1 MKTQTRKTMKKKS
14 CGRKRMSGGYGPATF
29 SGNLPY
35 EMNKYDNAPTN
46 PDNIVSSRMQG
57 GKRKS
62 IRKKNNKRKTKKIKT
77 KNTKKMKGGTFLLP
91 NIVNV
96 PTHFDTVDGAL
107 LNAKIMAGE
116 NTQDPSSYVQ
126 PLTNTH
132 SIV

>member
-1 MKTQTRKTMKKKS
+1 
-14 CGRKRMSGGYGPATF
+14 MSGGYGPATF

-62 IRKKNNKRKTKKIKT
+62 IRKKKNKRKTKKRK
-77 KNTKKMKGGTFLLP
+77 TKKMKGGTFLLP
-91 NIVNV
+91 NIVSV
-96 PTHFDTVDGAL
+96 PSHFDTVDGAL

>member
-62 IRKKNNKRKTKKIKT
+62 IRKKKNKRKTKKRK
-77 KNTKKMKGGTFLLP
+77 TKKMKGGTILLP
-91 NIVNV
+91 NIVSV
-96 PTHFDTVDGAL
+96 PSHFDTVDGAL

>member
-62 IRKKNNKRKTKKIKT
+62 NRKKNNKRKTKKRK
-77 KNTKKMKGGTFLLP
+77 TKKMKGGTFLLP
-91 NIVNV
+91 NIVSV
-96 PTHFDTVDGAL
+96 PSHFDMVDGAL

>member
-1 MKTQTRKTMKKKS
+1 
-14 CGRKRMSGGYGPATF
+14 MSGGYGPATF

-62 IRKKNNKRKTKKIKT
+62 IRKKKNKRKTKKRK
-77 KNTKKMKGGTFLLP
+77 TKKMKGGTFLLP
-91 NIVNV
+91 NIVSV
-96 PTHFDTVDGAL
+96 SSHFDTVDGAL

>member
-62 IRKKNNKRKTKKIKT
+62 NRKKNNKRKTKKRK
-77 KNTKKMKGGTFLLP
+77 TKKMKGGTFLLP
-91 NIVNV
+91 NIVSV
-96 PTHFDTVDGAL
+96 PSHFDTVDGAL

-116 NTQDPSSYVQ
+116 NTQDPSSCVQ

>member
-1 MKTQTRKTMKKKS
+1 MKTQIRKTMKKKS

-62 IRKKNNKRKTKKIKT
+62 IRKKKNKRKTKKRK
-77 KNTKKMKGGTFLLP
+77 TKKMKGGTFLLP
-91 NIVNV
+91 NIVSV
-96 PTHFDTVDGAL
+96 PSHYDTVDGAL